1 MKGHFE
7 AKKHA
12 IRQTQ
17 DGWVVSFVIH
27 PNDVAPD
34 FAAAPLGTIFM
45 VGYQTTED
53 AEEAPVA
60 SPPRDPE
67 RSQRAQQQ
75 YQHKSDAEQAV
86 TRAAMLCQDPEF
98 QLWLLRNQ
106 PGYSRDNWLPISAEA
121 KEDHTKTI
129 LRNTLQCASRSEIA
143 TSRTRSASCD
153 SCSITTITRPPAKL
167 PAIC

>member
-27 PNDVAPD
+27 PDDVAPD

-60 SPPRDPE
+60 QPGIIE
-67 RSQRAQQQ
+67 EGA
-75 YQHKSDAEQAV
+75 KAAV
-86 TRAAMLCQDPEF
+86 TRAAMLCQDKAF
-98 QLWLLRNQ
+98 QEWFMGPVV
-106 PGYSRDNWLPISAEA
+106 PGNAAADTAAFMRTYL
-121 KEDHTKTI
+121 
-129 LRNTLQCASRSEIA
+129 CVASRSEIA
-143 TSRTRSASCD
+143 TNPVVLRRFLDLERQYQEAMASA
-153 SCSITTITRPPAKL
+153 
-167 PAIC
+167 

>member
-60 SPPRDPE
+60 QPPRDPDPSKARKARE
-67 RSQRAQQQ
+67 Q
-75 YQHKSDAEQAV
+75 YESRPAVEQAV
-86 TRAAMLCQDPEF
+86 TRAAMLVKDKEYWAWVGCYNEDDADKFMKWSCQIRSKADINSDPEAYRRF
-98 QLWLLRNQ
+98 IAHELEYRH
-106 PGYSRDNWLPISAEA
+106 SRE
-121 KEDHTKTI
+121 K
-129 LRNTLQCASRSEIA
+129 
-143 TSRTRSASCD
+143 
-153 SCSITTITRPPAKL
+153 PA
-167 PAIC
+167 A